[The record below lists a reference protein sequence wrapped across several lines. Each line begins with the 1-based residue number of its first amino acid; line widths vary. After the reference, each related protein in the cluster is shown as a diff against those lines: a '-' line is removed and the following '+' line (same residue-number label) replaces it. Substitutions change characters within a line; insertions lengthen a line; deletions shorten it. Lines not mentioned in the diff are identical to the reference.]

1 MSEEGSFGE
10 TAAEKLFGAII
21 LLVGVASMY
30 YTFTSSSV
38 LGTFTGVFGFLTL
51 VLIILG
57 VLLLTA
63 KVE

>member
-21 LLVGVASMY
+21 LLVGVVSMY
-30 YTFTSSSV
+30 YTFTSASV

-57 VLLLTA
+57 VVLLTA